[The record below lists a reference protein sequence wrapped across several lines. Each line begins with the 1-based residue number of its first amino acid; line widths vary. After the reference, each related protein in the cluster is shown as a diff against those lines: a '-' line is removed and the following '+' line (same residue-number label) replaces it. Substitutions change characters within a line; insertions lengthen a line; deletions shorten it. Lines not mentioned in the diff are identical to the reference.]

1 VNAVTLPVI
10 VVVVPGPLEA
20 GCEAFL
26 AMLHASYGILRLGL
40 GLGPGL
46 GLRLN
51 GLKQVSQV
59 FTFELDADRMNHHP
73 FNDIQGS
80 QKSWQ

>member
-26 AMLHASYGILRLGL
+26 AMLHAPSYGILRLGL
-40 GLGPGL
+40 GPGLGL

-59 FTFELDADRMNHHP
+59 FTFELDADL
-73 FNDIQGS
+73 IE
-80 QKSWQ
+80 